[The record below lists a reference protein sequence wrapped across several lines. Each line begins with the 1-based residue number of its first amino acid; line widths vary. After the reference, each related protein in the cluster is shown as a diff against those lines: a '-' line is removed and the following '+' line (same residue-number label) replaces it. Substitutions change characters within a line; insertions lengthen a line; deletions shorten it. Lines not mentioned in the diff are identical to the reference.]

1 VTGGA
6 DLLAQPA
13 DELRLMTWN
22 VQHAAPTRA
31 HRQAAWLAGHDGAD
45 VLVLTEVSNSA
56 GGRALV
62 QALRAYGYEVIVPDS
77 TGNDFMVV
85 VAARAGQLEA
95 VPIRVGHLP
104 HRLVA
109 VRVQV
114 SMRTVGVVGL
124 YVPSRGPQQ
133 RRNQDKRAFQ
143 QAVGAELPH
152 LAMELGCEPIVV
164 AEDLNVVEP
173 GHQPHYAV
181 FGEWEYRF
189 YEKFAACGL
198 VDAFRA
204 LHPHA
209 IEHSWLGRSGNGYRF
224 DHIFVTREHH
234 RLLGACGYLHQ
245 PRLDGLSDH
254 AAMTVTLAFDQVGL
268 GHSKPRA

>member
-22 VQHAAPTRA
+22 VQHAAPARA
-31 HRQAAWLAGHDGAD
+31 HRQAAWLAEHNGAD
-45 VLVLTEVSNSA
+45 VLVLTEVSGSA
-56 GGRALV
+56 GGRALA

-77 TGNDFMVV
+77 TGNDVMVV

-95 VPIRVGHLP
+95 VPNRVGHLL

-109 VRVQV
+109 VRIRV

-124 YVPSRGPQQ
+124 YVPSRGPRQ

-143 QAVGAELPH
+143 QAVGVELPR

-164 AEDLNVVEP
+164 AGDLNVVEP
-173 GHQPHYAV
+173 GHQPHHPV
-181 FGEWEYRF
+181 FGDWEYRF
-189 YEKFAACGL
+189 YRKFAECGL

-204 LHPHA
+204 LHPHT
-209 IEHSWLGRSGNGYRF
+209 IEHSWFGRSGNGYRF
-224 DHIFVTREHH
+224 DHVFVTREHR
-234 RLLGACGYLHQ
+234 RLLRACGYLHH

-254 AAMTVTLAFDQVGL
+254 AAMTVTLSFDQAGF
-268 GHSKPRA
+268 G